1 MKMHNQAIERI
12 APESPF
18 RLRSLMAILRAKAD
32 RLTVAFGEK
41 IIAGILLVHLYA
53 GPALAQSGGGPLC
66 SGAEN
71 SGGGQ
76 ALAGLMN
83 TFFQLAFSIGA
94 LGVAV
99 TFFGTTLGMSFS
111 FLSQD
116 QEENLKRARKK
127 AFGSFGMLF
136 IGAIA
141 ISVGINQLNIL
152 GCINPVPFS

>member
-1 MKMHNQAIERI
+1 MAAIRT
-12 APESPF
+12 
-18 RLRSLMAILRAKAD
+18 KAD
-32 RLTVAFGEK
+32 EFLVAFGGK
-41 IIAGILLVHLYA
+41 IMAGVLLVQLYA
-53 GPALAQSGGGPLC
+53 GPALAQSGGGGGGPLC
-66 SGAEN
+66 SGAQG

-141 ISVGINQLNIL
+141 ISVGINQLGIL
-152 GCINPVPFS
+152 GCINPVPFTG

>member
-1 MKMHNQAIERI
+1 MA
-12 APESPF
+12 A
-18 RLRSLMAILRAKAD
+18 LRTKAD
-32 RLTVAFGEK
+32 EFLVAVGGK
-41 IIAGILLVHLYA
+41 IMAGVLLVHLYA
-53 GPALAQSGGGPLC
+53 GPALAQSSGPLC

-141 ISVGINQLNIL
+141 ISVGINQLEIL
-152 GCINPVPFS
+152 GCINPVPFTGSGS

>member
-1 MKMHNQAIERI
+1 MHNQAIERI

>member
-1 MKMHNQAIERI
+1 MA
-12 APESPF
+12 A
-18 RLRSLMAILRAKAD
+18 LRTKAD
-32 RLTVAFGEK
+32 EFLVAFGGK
-41 IIAGILLVHLYA
+41 IMAGVLLVHLYA
-53 GPALAQSGGGPLC
+53 GPALAQSGGGGGPLC

-141 ISVGINQLNIL
+141 ISVGINQLEIL
-152 GCINPVPFS
+152 GCINPVPFSGG

>member
-1 MKMHNQAIERI
+1 
-12 APESPF
+12 
-18 RLRSLMAILRAKAD
+18 MAILRAKAD